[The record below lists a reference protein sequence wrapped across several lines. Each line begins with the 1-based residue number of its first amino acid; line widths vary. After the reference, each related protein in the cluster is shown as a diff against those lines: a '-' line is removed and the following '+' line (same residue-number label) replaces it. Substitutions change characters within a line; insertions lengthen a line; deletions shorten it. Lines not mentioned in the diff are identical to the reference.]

1 MTYTETKR
9 ENTRNA
15 APAMLKLL
23 EKLLKSH
30 GHHFHQY
37 EQMAVE
43 MLISGA
49 TCNEG
54 FDLLSEEYFNSLIS
68 EVIYKH

>member
-1 MTYTETKR
+1 MTYQETKR

-15 APAMLKLL
+15 APAMLQLL
-23 EKLLKSH
+23 EKLLRSP
-30 GHHFHQY
+30 GHHFHRN
-37 EQMAVE
+37 EQQALE

-54 FDLLSEEYFNSLIS
+54 FDLLSEEYFNSI
-68 EVIYKH
+68 VNPIIYHK